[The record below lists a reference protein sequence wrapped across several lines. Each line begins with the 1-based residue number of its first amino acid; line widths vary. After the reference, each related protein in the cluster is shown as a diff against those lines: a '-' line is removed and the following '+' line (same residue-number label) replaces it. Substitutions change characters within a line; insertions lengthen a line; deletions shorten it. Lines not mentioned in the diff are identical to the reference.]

1 MLGDDDESL
10 VDAVYEA
17 AIVPELWPATLKQLA
32 NAAGAY
38 GTCLFTTNF
47 KQVSDWVCSAEVNG
61 LFEDWLAEGWPTRA
75 ERPRR
80 LVAANHAGFIT
91 ELDVFT
97 PEELERDIEHNEFLK
112 PRGFGLS
119 SGTFIPMPSGDVV
132 VYSIE
137 TRLGQS
143 ALDRATLS
151 RLNRLRPHLAR
162 SGALAVRLGL
172 ERARAAAEA
181 FEIIGLPTAAL
192 GARGQLLAANNL
204 FAKLMPSTFADFRT
218 RVRINNLAADELF
231 VTAIS
236 AGTRRGVVASIPLS
250 AANDAPPYVV
260 HLLPIRK
267 QAHDIFSSVAWLCI
281 AVPIV
286 PSQVAGAEVLQGLFD
301 LSPAEANVARAVAA
315 AQTIDALSQSLKL
328 SKETIRSQLKAVF
341 AKTGVTR
348 QAELVALLSGSQ
360 IKGAL

>member
-1 MLGDDDESL
+1 MLAHDDETL

-17 AIVPELWPATLKQLA
+17 AIIPELWPETLKQLSS
-32 NAAGAY
+32 AAGAY

-47 KQVSDWVCSAEVNG
+47 KQVSNWVCSTEVNS
-61 LFEDWLAEGWPTRA
+61 LFKDWLAEGWPTRA

-80 LVAANHAGFIT
+80 LVASNHAGFVT

-97 PEELERDIEHNEFLK
+97 LEELEHDVEHNEFLK

-137 TRLGQS
+137 TRLGQP
-143 ALDRATLS
+143 ALDNATIA
-151 RLNRLRPHLAR
+151 RLNALRPHLAR

-192 GARGQLLAANNL
+192 GVRGQLLAANNL
-204 FAKLMPSTFADFRT
+204 FAKLIPATFADFKS
-218 RVRINNLAADELF
+218 RVRINNVAADNLLPN
-231 VTAIS
+231 AIRS
-236 AGTRRGVVASIPLS
+236 GAWNAVASIPLP
-250 AANDAPPYVV
+250 AANDAPPYVI
-260 HLLPIRK
+260 HLLPIKK
-267 QAHDIFSSVAWLCI
+267 QAHDIFSSVTWLCV
-281 AVPIV
+281 AVPVV
-286 PSQVAGAEVLQGLFD
+286 PAEVAGAEVLQGLFD
-301 LSPAEANVARAVAA
+301 LSPAEAKVARAVAA
-315 AQTIDALSQSLKL
+315 AKTIDALSQSLKL

-348 QAELVALLSGSQ
+348 QAELVALLSGSD
-360 IKGAL
+360 IANER